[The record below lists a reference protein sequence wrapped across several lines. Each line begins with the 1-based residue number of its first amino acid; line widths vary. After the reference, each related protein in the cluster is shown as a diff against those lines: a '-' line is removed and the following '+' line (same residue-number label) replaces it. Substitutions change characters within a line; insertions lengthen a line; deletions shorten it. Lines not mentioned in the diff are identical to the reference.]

1 MKLDIQQGE
10 LKRGYFYTVANHK
23 GEVIASG
30 YYRLEKHASYW
41 GKLALSIYERIEES
55 NARL

>member
-10 LKRGYFYTVANHK
+10 LKQGYFYTIANHK

-30 YYRLEKHASYW
+30 YYRFEKHARYW
-41 GKLALSIYERIEES
+41 GKLALSIYEREG
-55 NARL
+55 AR